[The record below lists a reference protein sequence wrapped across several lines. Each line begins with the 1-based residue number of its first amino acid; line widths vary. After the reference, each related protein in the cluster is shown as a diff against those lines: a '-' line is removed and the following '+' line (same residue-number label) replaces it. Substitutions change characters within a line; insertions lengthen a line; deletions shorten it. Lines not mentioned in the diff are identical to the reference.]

1 MNVLITIKQLFLQ
14 SGTLQVYYD
23 ASILLLNNKIIR
35 LPSKIILPKNYFKHK
50 NLIKKASTSG
60 NKLDV
65 NSFYVFFRTWFS
77 ERLPFIFLLRV
88 ATDFYFPL

>member
-35 LPSKIILPKNYFKHK
+35 LPNKIIPPKN
-50 NLIKKASTSG
+50 
-60 NKLDV
+60 
-65 NSFYVFFRTWFS
+65 
-77 ERLPFIFLLRV
+77 
-88 ATDFYFPL
+88 